1 MIKLVRIDDRLIHG
15 QVAYTWTG
23 YLGANVILIANDQV
37 LKDELKK
44 MALNLA
50 APSGVKVLFKSL
62 DESIEYLNSDA
73 SSKLKIF
80 VLVDKSADA
89 LKLVKGVKEISSINV
104 GGMRMSD
111 GKEMRTPSI
120 AVDEQDINHFKEM
133 EESGVQI
140 EIRQTPVENKK
151 PLAVLLNK

>member
-1 MIKLVRIDDRLIHG
+1 
-15 QVAYTWTG
+15 
-23 YLGANVILIANDQV
+23 
-37 LKDELKK
+37 